1 MLIRKPFLSRLE
13 RIKLGESHES
23 IPLKAQREPHLT
35 DKIPAHRTIAVA
47 LVWRQVTVIMV
58 CSFRVCSEE
67 LTFSEPGLDYQ
78 SEDCQALN
86 RNFSRS
92 L

>member
-13 RIKLGESHES
+13 RIKLRESHES

-47 LVWRQVTVIMV
+47 LVWRQVTVIV
-58 CSFRVCSEE
+58 VALSGFVPKN
-67 LTFSEPGLDYQ
+67 LPFQ
-78 SEDCQALN
+78 SLV
-86 RNFSRS
+86 
-92 L
+92 